1 MQFSEL
7 MAALSKHPIRLQ
19 QDDDNLVIQGDD
31 EGLDDALWE
40 SLALHKR
47 ELLEL
52 VERNGGDWLSPAF
65 RITPDMLPLVS
76 LTQEQI
82 DRIIDSVP
90 GGAGNVQDIYPL
102 APLQEGILYH
112 HLAAEQGDPYVL
124 HALFGV
130 DRRAR
135 LDDFLQALQ
144 GVIDRHDIL
153 RTSVAWEGLDEPV
166 QVVWHKAVLTLEEL
180 QLDPAQGA
188 VEAQLQQRF
197 DTRHH
202 RLDMGRAPLLRLVC
216 AEDRPNQRWVALLL
230 FHHMALDHAALELVQ
245 HEMQAFLLGQ
255 GHALPEAVP
264 YRNYVAQVRLGV
276 SRQEH
281 EAFFREMLGDV
292 DEPTLP
298 FGLQEVQGSGQVVE
312 EAFMTLP
319 ASLSQAMRSQ
329 ARQLGVSV
337 ASLVHLAW
345 AQVLGRVSG
354 RQDVVFGTVLLG
366 RMQGGEGAD
375 RALGMFINTL
385 PLRVDVE
392 GQPVRAGVKATHARL
407 TALLGHEHAS
417 LALAQRCSGVAAPTP
432 LFSALLNYRHSGTAT
447 STEAVSA
454 WNGIQVLGGEERTNY
469 PLMLS
474 VDDMGEDFGLTVQA
488 VEGVGAARVGA
499 YMETALASLVEAL
512 RQTPGALLSG
522 LSVVPQTEL
531 EQLLATFN
539 ATQAE
544 YPLEQTIHGLFEA
557 QVQRTPDALAVLH
570 RGQRLSYRELNE
582 RANRLAHYLRKQ
594 GVQPDSR
601 VAICV
606 ERGLDMVVGLLAI
619 LKAGGGYVPLDP
631 AYPADRIAYM
641 LEDSAPAAVLAQA
654 ATLGLLAGAA
664 MPVIDL
670 GSELWQDESVLN
682 PQVPELTSAH
692 LAYVIYT
699 SGSTGLP
706 KGVMIEHRNTVNFL
720 TWAQRSFDAQT
731 LSKTLF
737 STSLNFDLAV
747 YECFAPL
754 TCGGSIDVVTNVLEL
769 QQGEHDITLI
779 NTVPSALKALLESGG
794 LGEGVET

>member
-1 MQFSEL
+1 M
-7 MAALSKHPIRLQ
+7 
-19 QDDDNLVIQGDD
+19 
-31 EGLDDALWE
+31 DDALWE

>member
-19 QDDDNLVIQGDD
+19 QDDDNLVVQGDD

-40 SLALHKR
+40 SLALYKR

-76 LTQEQI
+76 LSQEQI
-82 DRIIDSVP
+82 DRIIDGVP

-112 HLAAEQGDPYVL
+112 HLAAQQGDPYVL
-124 HALFGV
+124 HTLFGV
-130 DRRAR
+130 DQRAR
-135 LDDFLQALQ
+135 LDDFLNALQ

-166 QVVWHKAVLTLEEL
+166 QVVWHKAVLSLEEL
-180 QLDPAQGA
+180 QLDPAEGA
-188 VEAQLQQRF
+188 IEAQLQQRF

-245 HEMQAFLLGQ
+245 YEMQAFLLGQ
-255 GHALPEAVP
+255 GDALPEAVP

-281 EAFFREMLGDV
+281 EAFFRDMLGDV

-298 FGLQEVQGSGQVVE
+298 FGLQEVQGAGQMIE
-312 EAFMTLP
+312 EAFRKLP
-319 ASLSQAMRSQ
+319 DSLGQGLRTQ

-354 RQDVVFGTVLLG
+354 RSDVVFGTVLLG
-366 RMQGGEGAD
+366 RMQSGEGAD

-385 PLRVDVE
+385 PLRVTV
-392 GQPVRAGVKATHARL
+392 GQIDVRAGVKTTHARL

-432 LFSALLNYRHSGTAT
+432 LFSALLNYRHTGTAT
-447 STEAVSA
+447 SSEALSA

-474 VDDMGEDFGLTVQA
+474 VDDMGEAFSLTVQA
-488 VEGVGAARVGA
+488 VKGVGAARIGA
-499 YMETALASLVEAL
+499 CVETALASLVDAL
-512 RQTPGALLSG
+512 QHAPESLLSG
-522 LSVVPQTEL
+522 LSVMPEAER
-531 EQLLATFN
+531 EQLLVTFN

-544 YPLEQTIHGLFEA
+544 YPLEQTVHGLFEA
-557 QVQRTPDALAVLH
+557 QVERTPNALAVLH
-570 RGQRLSYRELNE
+570 RGQRLDYRELNE

-601 VAICV
+601 VAIC
-606 ERGLDMVVGLLAI
+606 
-619 LKAGGGYVPLDP
+619 
-631 AYPADRIAYM
+631 
-641 LEDSAPAAVLAQA
+641 
-654 ATLGLLAGAA
+654 
-664 MPVIDL
+664 
-670 GSELWQDESVLN
+670 
-682 PQVPELTSAH
+682 
-692 LAYVIYT
+692 
-699 SGSTGLP
+699 
-706 KGVMIEHRNTVNFL
+706 
-720 TWAQRSFDAQT
+720 
-731 LSKTLF
+731 
-737 STSLNFDLAV
+737 
-747 YECFAPL
+747 
-754 TCGGSIDVVTNVLEL
+754 
-769 QQGEHDITLI
+769 
-779 NTVPSALKALLESGG
+779 
-794 LGEGVET
+794 